1 MEIDSEA
8 VVWSNWNRCS
18 NTQRNGSDTIASLK
32 RDATPSASLAWVPAR
47 IHLQIIIKPQP
58 LSAAKYGILPRS
70 DYTRRDFGL
79 AGTLQTSSTNYLF
92 TRILAKRSTAS
103 LKHRKLGAP
112 KPFLD
117 PANELERLQTHRKCP
132 PRVAGEIKKAIT
144 HEQAQTAQ
152 TFNFAE
158 IQLEPFLPC
167 LSLGRSCC
175 SEMACLECLP
185 QATFA
190 LSAVS
195 HTSADREFNMSSCV
209 AMCLR

>member
-1 MEIDSEA
+1 MGSCPVPTTLEEI
-8 VVWSNWNRCS
+8 
-18 NTQRNGSDTIASLK
+18 
-32 RDATPSASLAWVPAR
+32 SAWLGPFK
-47 IHLQIIIKPQP
+47 HLQPITYSHVSWRSVAPHLWNIENLVHRSPSLIRRTNWRGFKRIE
-58 LSAAKYGILPRS
+58 SALPGLPERS
-70 DYTRRDFGL
+70 
-79 AGTLQTSSTNYLF
+79 
-92 TRILAKRSTAS
+92 
-103 LKHRKLGAP
+103 RKQS
-112 KPFLD
+112 
-117 PANELERLQTHRKCP
+117 RY
-132 PRVAGEIKKAIT
+132 
-144 HEQAQTAQ
+144 EQAQTAQ

-209 AMCLR
+209 AMCLRWIRILGAGWFRIAPMSLFCICRMAFSIALNIKKQKPIQNMATSRPLWQ